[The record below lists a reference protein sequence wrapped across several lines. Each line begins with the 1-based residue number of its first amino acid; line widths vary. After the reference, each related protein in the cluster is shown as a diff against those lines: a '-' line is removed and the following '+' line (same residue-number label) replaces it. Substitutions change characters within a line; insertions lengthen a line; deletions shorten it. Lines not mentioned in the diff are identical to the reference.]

1 MNTCEDKEV
10 AFFGKITAGIT
21 HELKNVLAIIRE
33 SSGLMGDII
42 SISPEA
48 VVKHQEKIQNSIVRI
63 KEQIERGVNIT
74 DRLNRFAHSTDETL
88 AKVDLQE
95 TIEQLITLAQRFA
108 RLKHVVLKTAP
119 PDQEG
124 PPVTLVTRHIQ
135 IHMALF
141 ASLECCFTIMSAG
154 GEINIGISK
163 FEGKNAVHV
172 VCKGDLPLQTEFSRN
187 ISESE
192 NWPVLQEIVDC
203 LQGSVHLDEIEH
215 GIVLCFPDEI
225 SR

>member
-1 MNTCEDKEV
+1 MNKCEDKEV

-63 KEQIERGVNIT
+63 KDQIERGVNLT

-88 AKVDLQE
+88 SKIDLQV
-95 TIEQLITLAQRFA
+95 TTEQLVTLAQRFA
-108 RLKHVVLKTAP
+108 RLKHVVLNTVP
-119 PDQEG
+119 PNQEA
-124 PPVTLVTRHIQ
+124 PPVTLVTRHVQ
-135 IHMALF
+135 LQMALF
-141 ASLECCFTIMSAG
+141 ASLECCFTVMSAG
-154 GEINIGISK
+154 GEINIGIRK
-163 FEGKNAVHV
+163 LEGKSAVHV
-172 VCKGDLPLQTEFSRN
+172 VCKGELPEQSEFARN

-192 NWPVLQEIVDC
+192 KWPVLQEIAAC
-203 LQGSVHLDEIEH
+203 LEGSAKLDETAH
-215 GIVLCFPDEI
+215 GIVFCFPDEI

>member
-48 VVKHQEKIQNSIVRI
+48 IVKYQEKIQNSMVRI
-63 KEQIERGVNIT
+63 KDQIERGIGLT
-74 DRLNRFAHSTDETL
+74 DRLNKFAHSTDETL
-88 AKVDLQE
+88 SKIDLQE
-95 TIEQLITLAQRFA
+95 AIEQLVTLAQRFA
-108 RLKHVVLKTAP
+108 RLKHVVLTTVP
-119 PDQEG
+119 PDHEG
-124 PPVTLVTRHIQ
+124 PPVTLVTRHVQ
-135 IHMALF
+135 LQMALF
-141 ASLECCFTIMSAG
+141 ASLECCFTVLSAG
-154 GEINIGISK
+154 GEINVGIRK
-163 FEGKNAVHV
+163 LEGKNVVNV
-172 VCKGDLPLQTEFSRN
+172 VCKGDLPGQSEFVRN

-192 NWPVLQEIVDC
+192 NWPALQEIAAC
-203 LQGSVHLDEIEH
+203 LEGSAKLDETAH
-215 GIVLCFPDEI
+215 GIVLSFPDEI

>member
-1 MNTCEDKEV
+1 MNTCEDKEA

-48 VVKHQEKIQNSIVRI
+48 VVKHQEKIQNSMVRI
-63 KEQIERGVNIT
+63 KEQIERGVNLT

-88 AKVDLQE
+88 SKIDLQE
-95 TIEQLITLAQRFA
+95 TVEQLIILAQRFA
-108 RLKHVVLKTAP
+108 RLKHIVLKTVT

-124 PPVTLVTRHIQ
+124 PAITLVTRHVQ
-135 IHMALF
+135 LQMALF
-141 ASLECCFTIMSAG
+141 ESLECCFTVMSAG
-154 GEINIGISK
+154 GEINIGIHNLD
-163 FEGKNAVHV
+163 GTNAVHV
-172 VCKGDLPLQTEFSRN
+172 VCKGDLPEQSEFSRK
-187 ISESE
+187 ILESK
-192 NWPVLQEIVDC
+192 NWPVLQEIVAC
-203 LQGSVHLDEIEH
+203 LQGSANLDEIEH

-225 SR
+225 GR

>member
-1 MNTCEDKEV
+1 MNKCTDKEV

-48 VVKHQEKIQNSIVRI
+48 VIKYQEKIQNSMVRI
-63 KEQIERGVNIT
+63 KDQIERGVGLT
-74 DRLNRFAHSTDETL
+74 DRLNKFAHSTDETL
-88 AKVDLQE
+88 SKIDLQE

-108 RLKHVVLKTAP
+108 RLKHVVLKTVP
-119 PDQEG
+119 PNQEG
-124 PPVTLVTRHIQ
+124 QPITLVTRHIQ
-135 IHMALF
+135 LQMALF
-141 ASLECCFTIMSAG
+141 ASLECCFTVMSAG
-154 GEINIGISK
+154 GEINIGIRK
-163 FEGKNAVHV
+163 TKGKNAVRV
-172 VCKGDLPLQTEFSRN
+172 VCKGDLPSQSEFVRN

-192 NWPVLQEIVDC
+192 KWPVLQEIAAC
-203 LQGSVHLDEIEH
+203 LEGSANLDETEH
-215 GIVLCFPDEI
+215 GIVLCFPEEI